1 MITTDERHGTLL
13 ALYPLFKEEVYR
25 RRHEMMRWTAF
36 GSAGSMAM
44 LLALL
49 LSPHASRLTSLETL
63 LAGLAGLIWCGLF
76 CALIRQQENRHRQ
89 AKQVLIHLEQA
100 LNLYAEGIF
109 VEDHSLYPQTWASDW
124 TRDKTG
130 LLYYGTLGTLTALV
144 LLALVIT

>member
-1 MITTDERHGTLL
+1 MITTDERHSTLL
-13 ALYPLFKEEVYR
+13 TVYPLFKEEVYR

-36 GSAGSMAM
+36 GSAGLLAI
-44 LLALL
+44 LLALAL
-49 LSPHASRLTSLETL
+49 PPPTSRLTFLETL
-63 LAGLAGLIWCGLF
+63 LIGLASLIWCGLF
-76 CALIRQQENRHRQ
+76 CALIRQQQHRHRQ
-89 AKQVLIHLEQA
+89 AKQTLIQLEQA

-144 LLALVIT
+144 LLALSFS